1 MGIEIIVKYFPHLS
15 STQKEQLA
23 LLQPL
28 YEDWNERINVISR
41 KDIHQLYE
49 RHVLHSLSIARFI
62 SFLPNTHVAD
72 LGTGGGFPGIPLA
85 ILFPETSFLLIDSIA
100 KKIKVVE
107 AVAHS
112 LQLQNVH
119 TLQARA
125 EEIKNKNFDFTV
137 SRAVAS
143 LKELWQWSKPLLK
156 KNSKHTIKNGLICL
170 KGGDLSVEIFQSQL
184 HPSVIPIETFFEESF
199 FSGKYLLHVAI

>member
-1 MGIEIIVKYFPHLS
+1 MGIEIIIKYFPHLT
-15 STQKEQLA
+15 STQKEQFA
-23 LLQPL
+23 MLQPL
-28 YEDWNERINVISR
+28 YEEWNERINVISR
-41 KDIHQLYE
+41 KDIQQLYE
-49 RHVLHSLSIARFI
+49 RHVLHSLSIAKFI
-62 SFLPNTHVAD
+62 SFLPDTKIAD

-125 EEIKNKNFDFTV
+125 EEIKNKEVDFTV

-143 LKELWQWSKPLLK
+143 LKELWQWSLPLLK
-156 KNSKHTIKNGLICL
+156 KKSKHSIQNGLICL
-170 KGGDLSVEIFQSQL
+170 KGGDLSAEISQSQL
-184 HPSVIPIETFFEESF
+184 HPSIIPIETFFEESF